1 MKSKTFYRKN
11 SRIWDAKIRDIVK
24 CFSIDLTC
32 SEAEEFLHLNSKT
45 IQDWYRYIRKA
56 IAAHQEAE
64 KQELF
69 SWEVEMDESYFWPTR
84 VRWKRWR
91 WAGMKTIVFGLL
103 KRNWKVYTEIVPDV
117 KARSLIP
124 IIRWKVEIWTEIN
137 TDWWPAYDWLVDV
150 WYEKHYR
157 VHHWENEFAR
167 GKQHING
174 IESFWSYTKR
184 RFAKFNGIKREY
196 FYYYLKES
204 ELRYNCRVLWKDFYK
219 EILKILRKFSKQL
232 V

>member
-1 MKSKTFYRKN
+1 MKSKTIYRKN
-11 SRIWDAKIRDIVK
+11 SRIWDTKIRDLVR

-32 SEAEEFLHLNSKT
+32 NEAEEFLHLNNKT

-56 IAAHQEAE
+56 IALHQEE
-64 KQELF
+64 ERKEVF

-91 WAGMKTIVFGLL
+91 WAWMKTIVFGLL

-117 KARSLIP
+117 KAKSLVP
-124 IIRWKVEIWTEIN
+124 IIRGKVEMGTEVN
-137 TDWWPAYDWLVDV
+137 TDGWKSYDGLVDI

-157 VHHWENEFAR
+157 VHHGANEFAR

-184 RFAKFNGIKREY
+184 RFIKFNGIKREY

-204 ELRYNCRVLWKDFYK
+204 ELRYNCRVQWKDFYK
-219 EILKILRKFSKQL
+219 EILKILRKFSNQL